1 MLRKLK
7 FAVAALLGFSAA
19 CSSVQSVPRE
29 TAPAP
34 QDSPEMKSDTTQE
47 LRVRVMY
54 GVPAPRLTPEQI
66 EELRSRADSLPPVL
80 EQPAD
85 DMPDLSGASEQN
97 PR

>member
-19 CSSVQSVPRE
+19 CSSVRSVPRE

-34 QDSPEMKSDTTQE
+34 QDSPEMKSDTTQ
-47 LRVRVMY
+47 
-54 GVPAPRLTPEQI
+54 
-66 EELRSRADSLPPVL
+66 ELRSRADSLPPVL